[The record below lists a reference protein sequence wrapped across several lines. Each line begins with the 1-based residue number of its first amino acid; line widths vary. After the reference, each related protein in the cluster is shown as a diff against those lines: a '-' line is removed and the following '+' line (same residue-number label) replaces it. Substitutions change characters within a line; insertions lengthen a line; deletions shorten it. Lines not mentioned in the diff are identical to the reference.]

1 MNMGGG
7 KFAYVVNKGRFNFW
21 GCVGGIAG
29 ETVPKSELHIR
40 LVQLLKP
47 VNASGHVLFHV
58 KNEDEMD

>member
-1 MNMGGG
+1 MGGV
-7 KFAYVVNKGRFNFW
+7 KFAYVVKKGRFNFW

-47 VNASGHVLFHV
+47 VGHVLFHV
-58 KNEDEMD
+58 KK